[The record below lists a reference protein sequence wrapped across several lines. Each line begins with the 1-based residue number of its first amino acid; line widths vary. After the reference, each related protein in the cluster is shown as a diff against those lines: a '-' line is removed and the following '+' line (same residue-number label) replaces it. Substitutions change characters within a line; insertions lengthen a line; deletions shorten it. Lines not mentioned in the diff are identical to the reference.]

1 MTSKKRDL
9 SIPWPFAP
17 SAVALNRDTGLLK
30 LIAMLSMLCDHAG
43 VVLFP
48 QYRIL
53 RVIGRLAFPIYAYC
67 LAAGC
72 IYTHDRL
79 RYLRRL
85 VMLAL
90 ISQPLHEARF
100 NPRPF
105 ELTLDFFMKGWRD
118 PSILVSLVLGALVIW
133 SIRERELLFT
143 IALTILIA
151 MIQTKLDYKFRGILL
166 MVLFYL
172 FIHVRW
178 LSLPCMAAY
187 MVWWGLQGKG
197 YMLFDVRFS
206 IQMFALLA
214 LPLIY
219 CRTNSGIR
227 LPKWLFYAFYPA
239 HLMLLLLLKIYVF

>member
-1 MTSKKRDL
+1 MNSKKRDL

-17 SAVALNRDTGLLK
+17 SAVAMNRDTGLLK
-30 LIAMLSMLCDHAG
+30 LIAMVSMLCDHAG

-53 RVIGRLAFPIYAYC
+53 RVIGRLAFPLYAYC

-72 IYTHDRL
+72 VYTHDPL
-79 RYLRRL
+79 RYQRRL
-85 VMLAL
+85 VLLAL
-90 ISQPLHEARF
+90 ISQPLHEALF
-100 NPRPF
+100 NRTPIQ
-105 ELTLDFFMKGWRD
+105 LTLDFYMKGWRD
-118 PSILVSLVLGALVIW
+118 PSILVSLVLAALVIW

-143 IALTILIA
+143 VALAILIA
-151 MIQTKLDYKFRGILL
+151 MIQAKLDYKFRGILL

-178 LSLPCMAAY
+178 FSLPCMVAY
-187 MVWWGLQGKG
+187 MVWWGLQGSG
-197 YMLFDVRFS
+197 YALFGVRFG

-219 CRTNSGIR
+219 FRTNSGIR
-227 LPKWLFYAFYPA
+227 LPKWLFYVFYPA
-239 HLMLLLLLKIYVF
+239 HLILLLLLRTYVF

>member
-90 ISQPLHEARF
+90 ISQPLHEALF
-100 NPRPF
+100 NHRPF

>member
-90 ISQPLHEARF
+90 ISQPLHEALF
-100 NPRPF
+100 NHRPI

>member
-90 ISQPLHEARF
+90 ISQPLHEALF
-100 NPRPF
+100 NHRPF

-143 IALTILIA
+143 IALAILIA